1 MIWVAKGRKVPNETQ
16 SLSMSDRKL
25 YNQQISGGFWVRR
38 QSFFHTALIMAGV
51 RET

>member
-25 YNQQISGGFWVRR
+25 HNQQISGDFWVTR
-38 QSFFHTALIMAGV
+38 QGFLHIALIMAGV